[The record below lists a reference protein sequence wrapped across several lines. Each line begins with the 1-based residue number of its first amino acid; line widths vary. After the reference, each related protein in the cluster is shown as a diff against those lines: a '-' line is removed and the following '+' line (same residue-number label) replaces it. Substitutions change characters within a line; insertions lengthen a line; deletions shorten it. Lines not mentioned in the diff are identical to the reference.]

1 MLIPLFPQVTG
12 FKVENLWRRGSRGSV
27 RCTARLS
34 RRLRAEES
42 ERIERLANASVDR
55 TEVVHECGTEE
66 IEEWHTRLLDALA
79 GVGSAPPR
87 RAAVGERKSRRVS
100 RKPPAEPPRSKDPAA

>member
-34 RRLRAEES
+34 RRLREEES
-42 ERIERLANASVDR
+42 ERIERFANASVDR
-55 TEVVHECGTEE
+55 MEVIHECGPEE
-66 IEEWHTRLLDALA
+66 IEQWHTRLLDALA

-87 RAAVGERKSRRVS
+87 RAAVGERKSRRVL
-100 RKPPAEPPRSKDPAA
+100 RKPPADPPRSPDPAA